1 MRKSGPADLAS
12 KNRFKVDLS
21 DRINDSLTNWI
32 WGALKKG
39 VYFVVGGGGFF
50 LFVCFV
56 FFVFLAAPASL

>member
-50 LFVCFV
+50 LIRVI
-56 FFVFLAAPASL
+56 